1 MKEKSILVSVRVS
14 PELYKEVKK
23 AAIDRD
29 DSVTGIVRRAFE
41 KYIEEGKRMEQKEL
55 IQKITEERKN
65 WDNEELESA
74 IVAVLDRENLWDAA
88 RKLIPD
94 EWFNENGNLNREEVE
109 KMVETYGDENSF
121 DGWAVI
127 LWLFEQFGEEYDA

>member
-1 MKEKSILVSVRVS
+1 MTKR
-14 PELYKEVKK
+14 EL
-23 AAIDRD
+23 I
-29 DSVTGIVRRAFE
+29 SIVR
-41 KYIEEGKRMEQKEL
+41 KER
-55 IQKITEERKN
+55 EN
-65 WDNEELESA
+65 WDNCDLEPA
-74 IVAVLDRENLWDAA
+74 IVAALDRDNLWDAA

>member
-41 KYIEEGKRMEQKEL
+41 MYIDEVYDPGEGEIIYE
-55 IQKITEERKN
+55 
-65 WDNEELESA
+65 
-74 IVAVLDRENLWDAA
+74 
-88 RKLIPD
+88 
-94 EWFNENGNLNREEVE
+94 
-109 KMVETYGDENSF
+109 
-121 DGWAVI
+121 
-127 LWLFEQFGEEYDA
+127 